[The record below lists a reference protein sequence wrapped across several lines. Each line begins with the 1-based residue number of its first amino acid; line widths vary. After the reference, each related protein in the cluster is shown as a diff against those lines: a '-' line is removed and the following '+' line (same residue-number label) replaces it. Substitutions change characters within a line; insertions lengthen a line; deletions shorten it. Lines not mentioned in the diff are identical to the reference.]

1 MNQAARTDPI
11 ESLLGAIG
19 ARLPGPARPREEIL
33 AELRDGLLEASEA
46 NQRAGLEYDESVQLA
61 LRQFGDAPTLAAAF
75 WPEMAAARARRV
87 VLTLFAT
94 GPIVAALWASAAR
107 SRGPGSE
114 TGLFDSRATHLA
126 AALLVA
132 AAVSC
137 GVWTIIATGSMA
149 QWLRLAPRAPLLG
162 AAATGGIA
170 VIADLALLSTLSVPL
185 ASFSGAIHQLALGA
199 AILASGTRLIL
210 TSRASW
216 SCLAMKTDHGAS
228 PTTSMTFGSG

>member
-1 MNQAARTDPI
+1 MNQAARSEPI

-19 ARLPGPARPREEIL
+19 ARLPGPARPRDEIL
-33 AELRDGLLEASEA
+33 AELRDGLLEAAEA
-46 NQRAGLEYDESVQLA
+46 NHREGLGYDESVQLA

-107 SRGPGSE
+107 SRGLGSE
-114 TGLFDSRATHLA
+114 TGLFDSGATHLA
-126 AALLVA
+126 AGLLVA
-132 AAVSC
+132 AAISC
-137 GVWTIIATGSMA
+137 GIWTIVATGFMA
-149 QWLRLAPRAPLLG
+149 QWLRVAPQAPLLG

-185 ASFSGAIHQLALGA
+185 ASFPGAIHKMALGA

-210 TSRASW
+210 ASHASW
-216 SCLAMKTDHGAS
+216 SCLAMRTKHGQ
-228 PTTSMTFGSG
+228 TLRLR